1 MQTKPVARIDELVQA
16 QKRSLVATTPTSS
29 AISELA
35 TRVDSLEETL
45 RELTLEVETLAGR
58 APPFLDPQ
66 YARRFRP
73 NV

>member
-1 MQTKPVARIDELVQA
+1 MQ
-16 QKRSLVATTPTSS
+16 TSS

-58 APPFLDPQ
+58 APPFLDPR
-66 YARRFRP
+66 YARRFRR